1 MSDILGYVVIEWNQA
16 SHRPNVLDGSFSDT
30 REWAETV
37 AADERARLVA
47 SGSGRLERYTV
58 AEVIEVEGSDE

>member
-1 MSDILGYVVIEWNQA
+1 MSGVVGYVVIEWNQA
-16 SHRPNVLDGSFSDT
+16 SHRPDVLDGSFSDT

-47 SGSGRLERYTV
+47 SRSGRQERYTV
-58 AEVIEVEGSDE
+58 AEVIEVEP